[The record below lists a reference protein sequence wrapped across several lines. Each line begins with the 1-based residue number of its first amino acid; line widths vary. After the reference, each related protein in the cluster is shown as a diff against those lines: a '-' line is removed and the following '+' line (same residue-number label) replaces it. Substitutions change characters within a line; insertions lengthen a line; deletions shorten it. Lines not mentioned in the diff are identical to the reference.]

1 MKSRLSLFYEKQD
14 YLDVMRKSALGRVN
28 TIGAAP
34 LCFTFQIKYA
44 NFAFEK
50 RVGDVLSRSGQ
61 YTSIVLNMLAVF

>member
-1 MKSRLSLFYEKQD
+1 MKPRLSLKYANLFIFLFYEKQD

-50 RVGDVLSRSGQ
+50 RVGDVLSRS
-61 YTSIVLNMLAVF
+61 

>member
-1 MKSRLSLFYEKQD
+1 
-14 YLDVMRKSALGRVN
+14 MRKSALRREN

-44 NFAFEK
+44 NFEK

-61 YTSIVLNMLAVF
+61 YTSIA

>member
-1 MKSRLSLFYEKQD
+1 
-14 YLDVMRKSALGRVN
+14 MRKSALGRVN

-50 RVGDVLSRSGQ
+50 RVGDMLSRSGQ